1 MKKMLLQ
8 NRINPDIKD
17 EFHRYSKVIGIPMN
31 QLIESFI
38 IDGMRKGGL
47 GLKQKLW
54 KEFGGGEV

>member
-54 KEFGGGEV
+54 KEFGGEV